1 MVTVRF
7 DPLPPKRI
15 FASGTR
21 PGLDEWPLTIKLSTG
36 VSTSPMENGMA
47 ALGASPTRR
56 SSELLEMV
64 GGSFTGLTVR
74 TNELLAD
81 APSESATVMV
91 MVVAPFWLVIG
102 VMVMLRLD
110 PLPLTAMFP
119 SRTSAGLEEL
129 QVTTRFVAA
138 VWPSLTLNATPARGV
153 SSSVVWGAMLE
164 MVGGIF

>member
-21 PGLDEWPLTIKLSTG
+21 PGLDEWPLTIKLSG
-36 VSTSPMENGMA
+36 RVSTSPMENGMA
-47 ALGASPTRR
+47 AVGV
-56 SSELLEMV
+56 SSSVDWFATLEMV

-74 TNELLAD
+74 TNEVLAD
-81 APSESATVMV
+81 APSESATVMI
-91 MVVAPFWLVIG
+91 MVAAPFWLVIG

-110 PLPLTAMFP
+110 PLPLMAMFP
-119 SRTSAGLEEL
+119 SRTNAGLEEL

-153 SSSVVWGAMLE
+153 FSSVVWLAILE
-164 MVGGIF
+164 MVGGLF